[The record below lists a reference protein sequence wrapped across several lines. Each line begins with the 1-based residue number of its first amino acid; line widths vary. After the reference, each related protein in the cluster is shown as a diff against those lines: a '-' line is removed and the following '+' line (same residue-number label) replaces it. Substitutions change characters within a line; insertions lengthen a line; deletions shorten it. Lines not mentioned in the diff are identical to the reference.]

1 MDALFRFKRFTVRN
15 SDSALKVGTDA
26 VLLGSIMTIPT
37 PCRTSLDIGTGTGVI
52 ALKAAQRTED
62 RAEPCLIT
70 GIDIDPPSAREAE
83 LNFASSPWSDR
94 LEAGCIALQEFRT
107 KGKFDHIFS
116 NPPYYDRSLRNP
128 EKRVSRARHSDSL
141 DFDELLSHSRRLL
154 ALQGIL
160 SVIVPCEYLTDLS
173 RRAASYGLYPFR
185 CVKIRTTEK
194 KNPKRA
200 VVEFAT
206 ERKELD
212 TEELTMTMDGL
223 WTEKYSR
230 YVKDFYLDK
239 G

>member
-1 MDALFRFKRFTVRN
+1 MDALFRFKRFSVRN
-15 SDSALKVGTDA
+15 TDSALKVGTDA
-26 VLLGSIMTIPT
+26 VLLGTVMSIPEH
-37 PCRTSLDIGTGTGVI
+37 CSRALDIGTGTGVI
-52 ALKAAQRTED
+52 ALIAAQRTED
-62 RAEPCLIT
+62 FREPCHIT
-70 GIDIDPPSAREAE
+70 GIDIDSASVQEAAS
-83 LNFASSPWSDR
+83 NFALSAWSDR
-94 LEAGCIALQEFRT
+94 LQAQCVPLQKFSPGME
-107 KGKFDHIFS
+107 FDHIFS
-116 NPPYYDRSLRNP
+116 NPPYYDRSLP
-128 EKRVSRARHSDSL
+128 SSDLRVSRARHSDSL

-154 ALQGIL
+154 APQGIL

-212 TEELTMTMDGL
+212 TEELTMTRDGQ

>member
-52 ALKAAQRTED
+52 ALMAAQRTED

-70 GIDIDPPSAREAE
+70 GIDIDPPSAREAA

-94 LEAGCIALQEFRT
+94 LEAGCIALQEFRAE
-107 KGKFDHIFS
+107 GQFDHIFS

-154 ALQGIL
+154 APQGIL

-223 WTEKYSR
+223 WTEKYSL

>member
-52 ALKAAQRTED
+52 ALMAAQRTED

-107 KGKFDHIFS
+107 EGQFDHIFS

-154 ALQGIL
+154 APQGIL

-212 TEELTMTMDGL
+212 TEELTMTRGGA
-223 WTEKYSR
+223 WTPEYTH
-230 YVKDFYLDK
+230 YVDDFYLK
-239 G
+239 KP

>member
-1 MDALFRFKRFTVRN
+1 MDALFRFKRFSVRN

-52 ALKAAQRTED
+52 ALMAAQRTED
-62 RAEPCLIT
+62 RAEPSLIT

-107 KGKFDHIFS
+107 EGKFDHIFA

-154 ALQGIL
+154 APQGIL

-206 ERKELD
+206 VRKELD
-212 TEELTMTMDGL
+212 TEELTMIRDGL
-223 WTEKYSR
+223 WTEKYSL